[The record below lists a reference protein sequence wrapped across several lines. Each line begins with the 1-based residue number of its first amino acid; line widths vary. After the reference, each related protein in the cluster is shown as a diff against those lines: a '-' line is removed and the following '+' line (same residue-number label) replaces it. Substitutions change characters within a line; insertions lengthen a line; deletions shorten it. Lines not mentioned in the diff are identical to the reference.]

1 MFQSLNVII
10 TFSGISILSTSFFSA
25 YLGLTKCLCIRLV
38 QRVSLVEE
46 VWDYQTIPIAVL
58 SENALNHGIAHYS
71 LMRSAFIHS
80 SPPLVSDVSV
90 CMHFLASVCAIA
102 MLLLL
107 YYRMGCFTNRG
118 RKNQH
123 FRRFSFSHYKQ
134 SI

>member
-1 MFQSLNVII
+1 MFQSLHFII
-10 TFSGISILSTSFFSA
+10 TFSGISIVSTSFFSA
-25 YLGLTKCLCIRLV
+25 YPELTKCLCIRLV
-38 QRVSLVEE
+38 QRISLVEE

-58 SENALNHGIAHYS
+58 SENALNHGIVHYS
-71 LMRSAFIHS
+71 LMCSAFIHS
-80 SPPLVSDVSV
+80 SPPLVSDISA

-107 YYRMGCFTNRG
+107 YCRMSCFMNRG

-123 FRRFSFSHYKQ
+123 FRRFSVSHYKQ